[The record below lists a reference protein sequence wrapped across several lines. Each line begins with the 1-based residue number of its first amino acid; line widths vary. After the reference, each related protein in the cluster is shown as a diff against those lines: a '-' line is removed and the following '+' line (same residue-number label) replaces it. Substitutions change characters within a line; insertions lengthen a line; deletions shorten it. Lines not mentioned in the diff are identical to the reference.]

1 VPVRGKARPVKI
13 YAVVPADLRKYPRT
27 ALEAAAHVV
36 AVGDGR
42 SCEVRTR
49 DLSEG
54 GLALVGLPP
63 EWGPGTAVEVRCEG
77 GALPGPLAAE
87 GTIVWRREDLAGVA
101 FTALEPDASPIATDL
116 VARPRR

>member
-54 GLALVGLPP
+54 GLALAGLPP
-63 EWGPGTAVEVRCEG
+63 EWGPGTAVEIRCEG

-87 GTIVWRREDLAGVA
+87 GTIVWRRDDLAGIA
-101 FTALEPDASPIATDL
+101 FTAVEPDASSVATDIA
-116 VARPRR
+116 ARPPR